1 MTEQTTTVWLIDD
14 DTTLTSLLQEFLS
27 SNQLNVQTFEHGQLV
42 LNELKNQNE
51 PDIMILDIMMP
62 GLTGLQLLPAIRNQ
76 TDVPIIMLTGRGDE
90 IDRIIGLEMG
100 ADDYIPKPCNPR
112 ELLARINAVTR
123 RHKYTPKM
131 EIKQTKLALHG
142 LEIDLGMLTCIYQ
155 QQTLELTGIEFSVLV
170 ELIQHSGRLVS
181 KEHLTEKIL
190 QRKLTAYDRSID
202 VHVSRV
208 RQKLKQAG
216 LEKDIIKT
224 VRGQGYQ
231 CIVS

>member
-1 MTEQTTTVWLIDD
+1 MTEQTTIAWLIDD
-14 DTTLTSLLQEFLS
+14 DTALTSLLQEFLE
-27 SNQLNVQTFEHGQLV
+27 SNQLRVKTFEHGQLV
-42 LNELKNQNE
+42 LTELKDQQP

-62 GLTGLQLLPAIRNQ
+62 GLTGLQLLPAIRAQ

-123 RHKYTPKM
+123 RHQYTPKI
-131 EIKQTKLALHG
+131 ETTQTKLSLHG
-142 LEIDLGMLTCIYQ
+142 LEIDLGMLTCHYNQ
-155 QQTLELTGIEFSVLV
+155 QELELTGIEFSVLV
-170 ELIQHSGRLVS
+170 ELLQQSGRLVS

-216 LEKDIIKT
+216 LDKEIIKT

-231 CIVS
+231 CIMS